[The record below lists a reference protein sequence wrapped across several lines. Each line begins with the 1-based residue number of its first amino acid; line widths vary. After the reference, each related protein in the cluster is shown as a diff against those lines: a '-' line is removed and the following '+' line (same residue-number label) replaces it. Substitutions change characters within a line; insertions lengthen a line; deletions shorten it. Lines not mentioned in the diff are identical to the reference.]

1 MSTPLNPLIVARLRK
16 YWMYPEPEKLDDLF
30 CELEGWIHLL
40 SPGPAMPIC
49 DNCRNE
55 LSFDWKLCR
64 NCYTGNVLCNVCFE
78 CYECARYQL
87 FGDAYDSEG
96 CCECGTSCGAY
107 VCRDCKILGDY

>member
-40 SPGPAMPIC
+40 GPGPAMPIC
-49 DNCRNE
+49 DNCRCE
-55 LSFDWKLCR
+55 LSFDWRLCS
-64 NCYTGNVLCNVCFE
+64 NCPVQNVICNN
-78 CYECARYQL
+78 CYEC
-87 FGDAYDSEG
+87 YDCETGFTSPG

-107 VCRDCKILGDY
+107 ICRDCKILGDY